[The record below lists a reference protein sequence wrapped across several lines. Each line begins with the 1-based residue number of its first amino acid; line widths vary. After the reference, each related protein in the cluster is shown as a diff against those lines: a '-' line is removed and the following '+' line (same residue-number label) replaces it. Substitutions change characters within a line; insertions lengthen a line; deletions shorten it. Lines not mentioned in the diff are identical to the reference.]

1 MPSPVSPPPFLP
13 AIRETRNKY
22 YSLVECALRASGRQ
36 ELIASPIFF
45 LRCALPS
52 L

>member
-1 MPSPVSPPPFLP
+1 MPSPISPQLFLP
-13 AIRETRNKY
+13 TIWETCNKY
-22 YSLVECALRASGRQ
+22 YSPGECALRASGRQ
-36 ELIASPIFF
+36 ELIASPVFF